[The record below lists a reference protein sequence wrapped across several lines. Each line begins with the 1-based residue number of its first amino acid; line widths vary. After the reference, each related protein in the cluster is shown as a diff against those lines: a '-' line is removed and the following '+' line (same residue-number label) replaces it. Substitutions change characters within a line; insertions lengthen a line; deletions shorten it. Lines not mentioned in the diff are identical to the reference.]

1 MLLQNTGLLGG
12 ILAVTCIFMLCDY
25 LLLPAGDATAA
36 AHIQDEFS
44 SPEIAFDANLLL
56 SAAEPSSLGW
66 HLKQRACGRLRGLPV
81 PPQRGTSAGSGVVG
95 KPASLAARFTT
106 QRVGGKGRG
115 S

>member
-1 MLLQNTGLLGG
+1 M
-12 ILAVTCIFMLCDY
+12 TCIFMLCDY
-25 LLLPAGDATAA
+25 LLPPAGDAAAA

-66 HLKQRACGRLRGLPV
+66 DLKQRACGRLQGLPA
-81 PPQRGTSAGSGVVG
+81 PLQRGMSASSGIVG
-95 KPASLAARFTT
+95 KPDSLAARFTT
-106 QRVGGKGRG
+106 QRVRGKGRG